1 MVGFR
6 SKFIAYHRYFNQAAE
21 DLFSVTLG
29 FPFTYVLFYAN
40 RLSDQFIDVP
50 SVPFKYPRA
59 LWNLFRITLTLP
71 SKLFVGL
78 ISLSLSPLL
87 AASFSFSAIN
97 NESDLPKYT
106 FPLGHW
112 FERTMH
118 GFFLRFIID
127 FRFPNL
133 PGALK
138 YLFLYGFF
146 GYLALAFS
154 PFAAYT
160 PIAGMVMTLDFLL
173 SGMLPMLPYMALS
186 ANFIAS
192 LPILTAATFALVGL
206 GLTLEANYN
215 VIGQWMIN
223 GYYKM
228 YDMLVAKNWI
238 KVDFSKV
245 KNQEEV
251 ASLDNVVDIA
261 KEDLFIT
268 DSGYAFDI
276 SGMLQGLQIY
286 GFTNFQSR
294 DQEAFTEDDVWRII
308 NHPNIHQYPEL
319 KQFCLQQQAN
329 RVNRDMSPETLRIL
343 KDFAIVMGKPQEQND
358 FAEKF
363 SVAKEAFE
371 QHRAT
376 LSAEAR
382 AKLDNINL
390 LGGVDQEY
398 QLSNVLN
405 KVYTGVF
412 CKKGASN
419 LIIEM
424 TRNYEFAAS
433 HNQQW
438 INNSVFWQRETP
450 THFLGLHLR
459 P

>member
-50 SVPFKYPRA
+50 SVPFKFPKA
-59 LWNLFRITLTLP
+59 VWNLFRITLTLP
-71 SKLFVGL
+71 TKLFVGL
-78 ISLSLSPLL
+78 ISLTISPLL
-87 AASFSFSAIN
+87 AASFSFKSIN
-97 NESDLPKYT
+97 NESDLPKYA

-112 FERTMH
+112 FERIMH
-118 GFFLRFIID
+118 DLGFRLMID
-127 FRFPNL
+127 FQFPNL
-133 PGALK
+133 PGNLA
-138 YLFLYGFF
+138 YLFWYGFF
-146 GYLALAFS
+146 GAIALAFS

-160 PIAGMVMTLDFLL
+160 PIANMVMTLDFLL
-173 SGMLPMLPYMALS
+173 SGLLPMLPYMTLS
-186 ANFIAS
+186 ATFVAS
-192 LPILTAATFALVGL
+192 LPILTAATFALVGI

-215 VIGQWMIN
+215 LTGEWLIN
-223 GYYKM
+223 GYYKA

-238 KVDFSKV
+238 KVDFSKI
-245 KNQEEV
+245 KNQE
-251 ASLDNVVDIA
+251 DVVSFESVEDIP
-261 KEDLFIT
+261 KENLFIT
-268 DSGYAFDI
+268 DSGHAFDL
-276 SGMLQGLQIY
+276 SGMLPGLQTH
-286 GFTNFQSR
+286 GLKNFQSR

-308 NHPNIHQYPEL
+308 NHPNIHQHPEL

-329 RVNRDMSPETLRIL
+329 RLNRDISPETLRIL
-343 KDFAIVMGKPQEQND
+343 KEFAIVMGKPQEQRD
-358 FAEKF
+358 FYEKF
-363 SVAKEAFE
+363 SAAERAFE

-376 LSAEAR
+376 LPTEAR

-390 LGGVDQEY
+390 LGGVDPQY

-405 KVYTGVF
+405 KVYEGDF

-424 TRNYEFAAS
+424 TRNFEFAAN

-450 THFLGLHLR
+450 THFTNLHLR